1 MNESVSQFLLL
12 FRDKVEAGLLV
23 KCTLSKPSKQVEGSL
38 KNLFFRIVELK
49 RGKRV
54 AVTYRYANRDEV
66 KQYFVEEAYALLELQ
81 LGGCFFQADLFA
93 VDVEVSLSFGVGGNA
108 RIRTGAP
115 VVSRHLSMDH
125 DRKKERMLDSGAS
138 WLHHLGITN
147 ARGVVLSSAQDKW
160 RQINRY
166 LELLESSIR
175 EAQLPSDVHVAD
187 MGSGKG
193 YLTFAL
199 YDYLVTRLG
208 YAPRVV
214 GIELRPDLVDGC
226 NRLARDV
233 GFIGLEFKCM
243 DIGDFRPSRMD
254 VLIALHACDTAT
266 DLAIYRGIR
275 MGSRLIVV
283 APCCHKQVRL
293 SMVSE
298 GVMRTVMRHG
308 ILEERQAEILT
319 DGIRALL
326 MESCGYRSH
335 VFEFITAEHTAKN
348 LMITGLLVDS
358 GRESRELALGS
369 VGSLKRL
376 YGIERHYLEELLR
389 ENAE

>member
-1 MNESVSQFLLL
+1 
-12 FRDKVEAGLLV
+12 
-23 KCTLSKPSKQVEGSL
+23 
-38 KNLFFRIVELK
+38 
-49 RGKRV
+49 
-54 AVTYRYANRDEV
+54 
-66 KQYFVEEAYALLELQ
+66 
-81 LGGCFFQADLFA
+81 
-93 VDVEVSLSFGVGGNA
+93 
-108 RIRTGAP
+108 
-115 VVSRHLSMDH
+115 
-125 DRKKERMLDSGAS
+125 
-138 WLHHLGITN
+138 
-147 ARGVVLSSAQDKW
+147 
-160 RQINRY
+160 
-166 LELLESSIR
+166 
-175 EAQLPSDVHVAD
+175 
-187 MGSGKG
+187 
-193 YLTFAL
+193 
-199 YDYLVTRLG
+199 
-208 YAPRVV
+208 
-214 GIELRPDLVDGC
+214 
-226 NRLARDV
+226 
-233 GFIGLEFKCM
+233 
-243 DIGDFRPSRMD
+243 MD